1 MMGLWAFVLRY
12 HRAMI
17 GLGAILALFIAFR
30 LYVNGQIEQARLED
44 AAAVAKVDAIA
55 DDVAGQVA
63 ASEAATVEKEN
74 QDARREAVG
83 SDDPL
88 AQGLRTIRS
97 NKRKA
102 SSHANR

>member
-1 MMGLWAFVLRY
+1 MIWAFVLRY
-12 HRAMI
+12 HRALI
-17 GLGAILALFIAFR
+17 GVALIVGLFITAR
-30 LYVNGQIEQARLED
+30 AYVNGQVEQARLED

-63 ASEAATVEKEN
+63 ASEAASVEKEN

-88 AQGLRTIRS
+88 KRGLDSLRAGKTS
-97 NKRKA
+97 NR
-102 SSHANR
+102 